1 MHAAMFQ
8 HDAAPHGQNYAF
20 YLWFE
25 TELWADAVVRFE
37 RRPLLLSRKG
47 PRQPPARVRV
57 RGHQDCRVGDA
68 RALRLRRR
76 GQLDARLDVLASL
89 KAVLR

>member
-8 HDAAPHGQNYAF
+8 HDAAPYGQNYAF

-37 RRPLLLSRKG
+37 CVFFCRDGRV
-47 PRQPPARVRV
+47 PR
-57 RGHQDCRVGDA
+57 GGD
-68 RALRLRRR
+68 
-76 GQLDARLDVLASL
+76 G
-89 KAVLR
+89 